1 MEHTRPAKLQRMPK
15 INTEMS
21 AHFSKNFNFFHLS
34 FKWKREG
41 RRKVIAAP
49 VILPV
54 KPISRAKWGTN
65 MAISRV
71 SKRMELLKITA
82 NNVNLELDFQ
92 FLWDTQA
99 YKISVTAKKGNG

>member
-1 MEHTRPAKLQRMPK
+1 MEHTRPAKLQKMPK
-15 INTEMS
+15 INAEMS
-21 AHFSKNFNFFHLS
+21 AHFSKNINFFHLS

-49 VILPV
+49 VMLPV

-71 SKRMELLKITA
+71 NKRMELLKITA
-82 NNVNLELDFQ
+82 NHVNLEADSQ
-92 FLWDTQA
+92 FFWDTQA
-99 YKISVTAKKGNG
+99 CKISVAAKKGSG